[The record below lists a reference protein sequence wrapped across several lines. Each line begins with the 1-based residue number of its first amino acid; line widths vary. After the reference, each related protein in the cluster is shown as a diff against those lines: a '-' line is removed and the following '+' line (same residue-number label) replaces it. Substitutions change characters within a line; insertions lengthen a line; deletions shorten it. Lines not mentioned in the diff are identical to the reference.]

1 VVINQ
6 EKYKYG
12 CKRAEYYQTQARA
25 REMYEPL
32 ELGSARLRFK
42 KTKIII
48 KMTQFFQNIKLVN
61 IQTIKMATTI
71 KSSMS

>member
-1 VVINQ
+1 M
-6 EKYKYG
+6 KYT
-12 CKRAEYYQTQARA
+12 RARSSARARHEPRFQAQARA